1 MKFNFLISKLNL
13 MIFLITDMNELI
25 NFPPTT
31 IQCPEFKSDSCNK
44 NLNYTIFKK
53 KKTMMGKSFHIK
65 VDMGGIYGSKQYKMM
80 NM

>member
-1 MKFNFLISKLNL
+1 MKFDFLFSEFNL

-31 IQCPEFKSDSCNK
+31 IQCPEFKCDSCNK

-53 KKTMMGKSFHIK
+53 KTSYDGKKFSSK
-65 VDMGGIYGSKQYKMM
+65 SRYGRYT
-80 NM
+80 

>member
-1 MKFNFLISKLNL
+1 MKFNFLFSEFNL

-31 IQCPEFKSDSCNK
+31 IQCPEFKCDSYNK

-53 KKTMMGKSFHIK
+53 KQAMMGKSFHLK
-65 VDMGGIYGSKQYKMM
+65 VDMGGIHESKQ
-80 NM
+80 

>member
-1 MKFNFLISKLNL
+1 MKFNFLFSEFNL

-31 IQCPEFKSDSCNK
+31 IQCPEFKCDSCNK

-53 KKTMMGKSFHIK
+53 KKQAMMGKSFHLK
-65 VDMGGIYGSKQYKMM
+65 VDMGGIHESKQ
-80 NM
+80 

>member
-31 IQCPEFKSDSCNK
+31 IQCPEFKCDSCNK

-53 KKTMMGKSFHIK
+53 KKQAMMGKSFHLN
-65 VDMGGIYGSKQYKMM
+65 VDMGGRYI
-80 NM
+80 

>member
-53 KKTMMGKSFHIK
+53 KNYDGKKFSYK
-65 VDMGGIYGSKQYKMM
+65 SRYGRYIWE
-80 NM
+80 

>member
-31 IQCPEFKSDSCNK
+31 IQCPEFKCDSCNK

-53 KKTMMGKSFHIK
+53 KQNYDGKKFSYK
-65 VDMGGIYGSKQYKMM
+65 SRYGRYIWE
-80 NM
+80 